1 MNKNVKRIIALTLT
15 ISAFSAISAIT
26 PGTAFDRVTKPVY
39 AASYSPDDGELKSI
53 TVKSIDGDTLDLRDG
68 YNGSTVKLNEDKEYY
83 TKLTTDSD
91 GIKIS
96 SKVEGEDYIVKI
108 FTSDK
113 ADAIAYD
120 PGDEILLEK
129 GDTTVYVRTYES
141 DSAFRK
147 AKNTLDD
154 VSICEEEYTLNVR
167 KTTESSYEDSTQ
179 DPIYLYNIEPSTGD
193 ITFIKGKTSYN
204 MKVDSAVDHI
214 KITATPE
221 DSKDRVRI
229 NGTLVD
235 SSDKYKKAVDLDNG
249 KNEIII
255 KVTDNKD
262 NQRTYTLNVTR
273 GDTSSD
279 TQDDIY
285 IDNLTISDGKLD
297 FSKDESS
304 YEVDLDESI
313 SKITIG
319 AEPEDED
326 YAVTIDGD
334 EVNSDDDYEKKVSLD
349 DGKNVIDVTVQDEL
363 NDKKRTYTLTI
374 NRGEV
379 KVPDETDTT
388 DTKTGWVETT
398 DGWKYNDENGKLL
411 KNSWLY
417 DKDAGVYCYL
427 NADGIRETGWFKDK
441 DNWYLLNEKGAMLTG
456 WQKTDGKWYL
466 LDANGAMRTGWYKQE
481 VAVEGNNSANTQ
493 SNTSSDTTSSTN
505 TTTTNTDTTNVDNAK
520 IEGWYY
526 LNGDGSMKIGWLLD
540 GKNWYYLNT
549 NGVMQKG
556 WLISSNS
563 KYYLNEDGI
572 MVTGT
577 KTIDGKEYKFSIGG
591 ALII

>member
-1 MNKNVKRIIALTLT
+1 MNKNIKRIIALTLT

-26 PGTAFDRVTKPVY
+26 PGTAFDKVTKPVY

-96 SKVEGEDYIVKI
+96 SKVEGDNYIVKI
-108 FTSDK
+108 FISDK
-113 ADAIAYD
+113 ANATAYD

-129 GDTTVYVRTYES
+129 GDTTVYVRTYKS

-179 DPIYLYNIEPSTGD
+179 DPIYLYNIKPSTGD
-193 ITFIKGKTSYN
+193 ITFIKGKTSYD
-204 MKVDSAVDHI
+204 MKVDSAVDNI

-255 KVTDNKD
+255 KVTDDKD
-262 NQRTYTLNVTR
+262 NQRAYTLNVTR
-273 GDTSSD
+273 GDASSD
-279 TQDDIY
+279 TQDNIY
-285 IDNLTISDGKLD
+285 LDDLTLSEGSID
-297 FSKDESS
+297 FSQDETS
-304 YEVDLDESI
+304 YNVDLDQTVSD
-313 SKITIG
+313 ITIG
-319 AEPEDED
+319 AKPEDDD

-334 EVNSDDDYEKKVSLD
+334 EVTSDDDYKKDVSLSK
-349 DGKNVIDVTVQDEL
+349 GKNTIEVIVQDEL

-374 NRGEV
+374 NRGTV
-379 KVPDETDTT
+379 AQTDTPTDTST

-411 KNSWLY
+411 KSSWLY
-417 DKDAGVYCYL
+417 DKDAKVYCYL

-456 WQKTDGKWYL
+456 WQKTNGKWYL
-466 LDANGAMRTGWYKQE
+466 LDANGAMRAGWYKQE
-481 VAVEGNNSANTQ
+481 VAVEGNNSDTTQ
-493 SNTSSDTTSSTN
+493 STTSSTN
-505 TTTTNTDTTNVDNAK
+505 ATTTNTDTTNVDNAK
-520 IEGWYY
+520 VEGWYY

-577 KTIDGKEYKFSIGG
+577 KTIDEKEYKFTTSGV
-591 ALII
+591 LII

>member
-1 MNKNVKRIIALTLT
+1 MNKNIKRIIALTLT
-15 ISAFSAISAIT
+15 ISAFSTISAIT
-26 PGTAFDRVTKPVY
+26 PGTAFDMTTKPVY
-39 AASYSPDDGELKSI
+39 AASYSPNDGELKSL
-53 TVKSIDGDTLDLRDG
+53 TVKSLNGDTLDLRDG

-83 TKLTTDSD
+83 AKLTTDSD

-96 SKVEGEDYIVKI
+96 SKVEGDGYIVKI

-113 ADAIAYD
+113 ADATAYD

-129 GDTTVYVRTYES
+129 GDATLYVRTYES

-154 VSICEEEYTLNVR
+154 VSICQEEYILNVR
-167 KTTESSYEDSTQ
+167 KTTESSYEDTTQ
-179 DPIYLYNIEPSTGD
+179 DPIYLYNIKPSTGD

-204 MKVDSAVDHI
+204 MKVDSAVDNI
-214 KITATPE
+214 RITATPE
-221 DSKDRVRI
+221 DSNDRVRI

-235 SSDKYKKAVDLDNG
+235 SSDKYKKVVDLADG

-255 KVTDNKD
+255 KVTDDKD

-273 GDTSSD
+273 GDSSSA

-285 IDNLTISDGKLD
+285 LDDLTLSEGSIDFSQDETSYNVDLDQTISD
-297 FSKDESS
+297 
-304 YEVDLDESI
+304 
-313 SKITIG
+313 ITIG
-319 AEPEDED
+319 AKPEDD
-326 YAVTIDGD
+326 NYAVTIDGD
-334 EVNSDDDYEKKVSLD
+334 EVTSGDNYEKDVSLSK
-349 DGKNVIDVTVQDEL
+349 GKNTIEVIIQDEL

-374 NRGEV
+374 NRGTV
-379 KVPDETDTT
+379 AQTNTST
-388 DTKTGWVETT
+388 DTKTTGWVETA

-417 DKDAGVYCYL
+417 DKDASVYCYL
-427 NADGIRETGWFKDK
+427 NSDGIRETGWFKDK

-466 LDANGAMRTGWYKQE
+466 LDTNGAMRTGWYKQE
-481 VAVEGNNSANTQ
+481 AAVEGNKNDTTPIT
-493 SNTSSDTTSSTN
+493 TSSDPTSSTN
-505 TTTTNTDTTNVDNAK
+505 TTTTNADTTNADTTK
-520 IEGWYY
+520 TEGWYY
-526 LNGDGSMKIGWLLD
+526 LTGDGSMKTGWLLD
-540 GKNWYYLNT
+540 GKKWYYLNT
-549 NGVMQKG
+549 NGIMQKG

-563 KYYLNEDGI
+563 KYYLNENGI

-577 KTIDGKEYKFSIGG
+577 QTIDGKEYKFTTSGV
-591 ALII
+591 LII